1 MLRKDHG
8 LPLDALDSRSLEG
21 SGQAAR
27 MYSGDVARAGQ
38 RLQDGDLVR
47 SADVRIIEIACSPVK
62 GLGLLY
68 PSEVE
73 LTAVGMPS
81 NRRFFV
87 VDEHL
92 QMVNGKR
99 LGTLV
104 QVKPEP
110 DEAGSRL
117 TLRFPD
123 GRVVSGVV
131 ELGELLETSFLG
143 RSHPGRLVNG
153 PWAAALSEWAGQPLR
168 LVAPAAGKVAVDR
181 GVAGGVTV
189 ASLASVERLAESLGE
204 DTIDRARF
212 RMLFW
217 VDGLG
222 PHEEDA
228 WVGSQV
234 QLGEAVVQ
242 FRGHVGRC
250 VVTSQ
255 NPATGQPDL
264 DTLGGLR
271 AYRDPATTTAPLALG
286 IWGEVLH
293 GGRVRLGD
301 EVQVRCSPWSAA
313 DNS

>member
-8 LPLDALDSRSLEG
+8 LPLDPLDSRSLEG
-21 SGQAAR
+21 SGQTHACIF
-27 MYSGDVARAGQ
+27 GDVAGQ

-47 SADVRIIEIACSPVK
+47 SADMRIVEIAWSPVK

-87 VDEHL
+87 VDERL

-143 RSHPGRLVNG
+143 RPHPGRLVNG

-168 LVAPAAGKVAVDR
+168 LVAPTAGKVAVDR

-189 ASLASVERLAESLGE
+189 ASLASVERLAESLGK
-204 DTIDRARF
+204 DTIERARF

-234 QLGEAVVQ
+234 QLGEGAVVQ

-255 NPATGQPDL
+255 NPATGEPDL

-286 IWGEVLH
+286 VWGEVLH

-301 EVQVRCSPWSAA
+301 EVHMGRSPWSAA

>member
-1 MLRKDHG
+1 M
-8 LPLDALDSRSLEG
+8 
-21 SGQAAR
+21 
-27 MYSGDVARAGQ
+27 V
-38 RLQDGDLVR
+38 
-47 SADVRIIEIACSPVK
+47 ADVRIVEIACSPVK

-73 LTAVGMPS
+73 LTAIGMPS
-81 NRRFFV
+81 NRRFCV
-87 VDEHL
+87 IDEHL
-92 QMVNGKR
+92 QIVNGKR

-104 QVKPEP
+104 QIKPEL
-110 DEAGSRL
+110 DAAGSRL

-131 ELGELLETSFLG
+131 ELAEVLETTFLG
-143 RSHPGRLVNG
+143 RSRPSRLVNG
-153 PWAAALSEWAGQPLR
+153 PWAAALSAWAGQPLR
-168 LVAPAAGKVAVDR
+168 LVAPAAGAVGVDR

-204 DTIDRARF
+204 DPIDRARF

-234 QLGEAVVQ
+234 QLGEGVVE

-250 VVTSQ
+250 LVTSQ
-255 NPATGQPDL
+255 NPATGLPDL

-271 AYRDPATTTAPLALG
+271 AYRDAASTTAPLALG
-286 IWGEVLH
+286 VWGEVVR

-301 EVQVRCSPWSAA
+301 EVHVRASAA
-313 DNS
+313 SPVGHS